1 MLQSNGDSTPPTQW
15 ATRLLVTLR
24 VGTGGFLIASGA
36 FPDGDAVA
44 DGDLLRADE
53 DVFDEQPQHSLA
65 LPDSGG
71 GGACAQL
78 GEEAFQVV
86 GELKVGVAVSCLGV
100 ERVDLGVQAG
110 LACAQV
116 RHPGTQ
122 FVDGQE
128 LLGER
133 LDHGG
138 DGAGGL
144 GRLEFEAVPLSGDWV
159 GGAGGLQ
166 PLADLG
172 VDQGRVGEQVRDVV
186 PDDGV
191 EVVSADRLV
200 TADPA
205 ALVAVVVGSQAPVVV
220 DLLVRG
226 PGGGAVVAV
235 SAGRAGSQ

>member
-1 MLQSNGDSTPPTQW
+1 M
-15 ATRLLVTLR
+15 VTLR
-24 VGTGGFLIASGA
+24 VGLGLMRTGAASAG
-36 FPDGDAVA
+36 GDAVA
-44 DGDLLRADE
+44 DGDFLRADE

-65 LPDSGG
+65 LLDSGG
-71 GGACAQL
+71 GGAAAQL

-122 FVDGQE
+122 FVDSQK

-144 GRLEFEAVPLSGDWV
+144 GRLEFEAVPLSGDW
-159 GGAGGLQ
+159 
-166 PLADLG
+166 
-172 VDQGRVGEQVRDVV
+172 
-186 PDDGV
+186 DGV
-191 EVVSADRLV
+191 GLASEHVP
-200 TADPA
+200 PA
-205 ALVAVVVGSQAPVVV
+205 
-220 DLLVRG
+220 
-226 PGGGAVVAV
+226 
-235 SAGRAGSQ
+235 